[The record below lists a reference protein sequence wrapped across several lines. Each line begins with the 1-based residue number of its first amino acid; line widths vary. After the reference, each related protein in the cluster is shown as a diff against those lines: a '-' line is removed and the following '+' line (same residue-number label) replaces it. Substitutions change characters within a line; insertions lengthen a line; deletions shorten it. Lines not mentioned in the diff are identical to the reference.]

1 LRIDERERCFPRR
14 AAAAALLALAPFWS
28 GAALGSDAAARVTV
42 PIESGKRQP
51 QPLPEAEKVELTL
64 SQAIE
69 LALRNTLDLDVASLT
84 YERSAFGLGAA
95 EGIFDPELT
104 ASVETSSRK
113 SPQTRSFQSD
123 VSKNQSFDLGI
134 GGLTAYGT
142 RYSLG
147 FGGTRS
153 DSPTNTSIP
162 GYVEINPTFSA
173 GLTASL
179 TQPILRGFGK
189 SVNTRLIV
197 QSRLARDASAWD
209 FVASVQ
215 EVVQAVENAYW
226 DLSYA
231 LGNLDSKKEAL
242 DRAKDFNRITQI
254 KIDVGALAPI
264 EIVQTEVTIAQ
275 REQEII
281 LAEGQIGAAQDQLKR
296 LLNLTDL
303 ASWTRPIVPVDA
315 PPQENVAL
323 DVESGIRS
331 ALELRPEVKQALNSI
346 ESRKVNLAW
355 NRDELRPRLDAK
367 GTYGLSGVGFN
378 QESVRPGSSYSD
390 AIYQVRGAD
399 YPNWTLGLSFAIP
412 VFNRT
417 AKSNA
422 AVAATELELAKT
434 NLALLKQ
441 NLAVEVRAAARN
453 VDTAVRSVAAAR
465 KARELAERNLDA
477 ERKKFDN
484 GMTTSFTVAQVQNDL
499 TSARSNELLAVAG
512 HLKALTAWHKAVG
525 DLLPTKGVE
534 LSGMPVAFER
544 TPVEEEAR
552 P

>member
-1 LRIDERERCFPRR
+1 MRIDERERRFPRR

-28 GAALGSDAAARVTV
+28 GAALGGDAGTRVIV

-95 EGIFDPELT
+95 EGLFDPSLS
-104 ASVETSSRK
+104 ASVETTSRK
-113 SPQTRSFQSD
+113 APQTRSFQSD
-123 VSKNQSFDLGI
+123 VSKTQSFDLGI
-134 GGLTAYGT
+134 GGLTQWGT
-142 RYSLG
+142 QYSLG

-153 DSPTNTSIP
+153 DSPTNTTIP
-162 GYVEINPTFSA
+162 GYVEINPIFSA
-173 GLTASL
+173 GLTASV

-189 SVNTRLIV
+189 GVNTRLLV
-197 QSRLARDASAWD
+197 QNRLSRDASAWD
-209 FVASVQ
+209 FVKSVQ

-242 DRAKDFNRITQI
+242 ERAKDFNRITQI

-296 LLNLTDL
+296 LLNLTDM
-303 ASWTRPIVPVDA
+303 ASWARPIAPVD
-315 PPQENVAL
+315 PPTEEQVTL
-323 DVESGIRS
+323 DVEAGIQA
-331 ALELRPEVKQALNSI
+331 ALEQRPEVKQAQNSI
-346 ESRKVNLAW
+346 ESRKVSLAF

-378 QESVRPGSSYSD
+378 QETVRPGSSYSD
-390 AIYQVRGAD
+390 SIYQIRGGD
-399 YPNWTLGLSFAIP
+399 FPNWTLGLNFSVP

-417 AKSNA
+417 AKANA
-422 AVAATELELAKT
+422 AIAATELELAKT
-434 NLALLKQ
+434 NLALLRQ
-441 NLAVEVRAAARN
+441 NLALEVRAAARN

-525 DLLPTKGVE
+525 DLLPVKGVE
-534 LSGMPVAFER
+534 LAGLPVTLERAATSGEER
-544 TPVEEEAR
+544 P
-552 P
+552 

>member
-1 LRIDERERCFPRR
+1 LKIDDRERRFPSR

-28 GAALGSDAAARVTV
+28 GTAVASDAGSRVTV
-42 PIESGKRQP
+42 PVGSGQRQA
-51 QPLPEAEKVELTL
+51 QPLPEGEKVELTL
-64 SQAIE
+64 AQALE
-69 LALRNTLDLDVASLT
+69 LALRNTLDLDVAARY
-84 YERSAFGLGAA
+84 YERSGYGIGAA
-95 EGIFDPELT
+95 EGVFDPSLT

-113 SPQTRSFQSD
+113 SPQTRSFQSLEQK
-123 VSKNQSFDLGI
+123 SQSFDLGI
-134 GGLTAYGT
+134 GGLTRLGT
-142 RYSLG
+142 QYSLG
-147 FGGTRS
+147 LGATRS
-153 DSPTNTSIP
+153 DSPTNTTIP

-173 GLTASL
+173 GLTASV
-179 TQPILRGFGK
+179 TQPLLRGFGRQ
-189 SVNTRLIV
+189 VNTRLVV

-209 FVASVQ
+209 FVQSVQ
-215 EVVQAVENAYW
+215 SVVQSVENAYW

-231 LGNLDSKKEAL
+231 LGNLEAKKEAL
-242 DRAKDFNRITQI
+242 ERAKDFNRITKI

-296 LLNLTDL
+296 LLNVTD
-303 ASWTRPIVPVDA
+303 AAGWARPIVPVD
-315 PPQENVAL
+315 PPSDETVTL
-323 DVESGIRS
+323 DVDAGIRS
-331 ALELRPEVKQALNSI
+331 ALEQRPEVRQALNTI
-346 ESRKVNLAW
+346 ESRKIGLAW

-390 AIYQVRGAD
+390 AVYQMRDFD
-399 YPNWTLGLSFAIP
+399 YPNWSLGLTFSVP

-417 AKSNA
+417 AKANA
-422 AVAATELELAKT
+422 AIAATDLELAKT

-499 TSARSNELLAVAG
+499 TAARSNELLAVAG

-525 DLLPTKGVE
+525 DLLPVKGVE
-534 LSGMPVAFER
+534 LAGLPAGMDAAPAEGER
-544 TPVEEEAR
+544 P
-552 P
+552 